1 MMVSIHCKIQGS
13 TWQRLFTNS
22 YNSTFYYVAGLIIES
37 LTAMFWWQI
46 KSDLFLLWR
55 LSIMRPFYLDGDC
68 TYIYK
73 LRFLTL
79 IVKHFTRKY
88 HQCWCILF
96 SVNPWI
102 YQLSAMFLI
111 FDISKTWNDLKLSTW
126 LNFWL
131 TFTNCNLILKFVGLW
146 EWQ

>member
-1 MMVSIHCKIQGS
+1 MYDGFHTLQNTRS

-55 LSIMRPFYLDGDC
+55 LSIVRPFYLDGDC

-79 IVKHFTRKY
+79 IVKQFTRKY

-96 SVNPWI
+96 SLNPWI
-102 YQLSAMFLI
+102 YQLSTMFLI
-111 FDISKTWNDLKLSTW
+111 FWYIK
-126 LNFWL
+126 
-131 TFTNCNLILKFVGLW
+131 NL
-146 EWQ
+146 EWFEIIHMVELLINIH